1 MEKIMSGI
9 NSDFSELSR
18 RVKLAQD
25 QQKEYLCDDTISKP
39 SPVKPEPRL
48 TDTHVWEVAE
58 VAMSNQRLLKR
69 DLNDKLR
76 IIEELKIEIAKLK
89 ADKEL
94 TLRQKH
100 DSDMAFDA
108 MTHTIKTIAAR
119 NNKA

>member
-1 MEKIMSGI
+1 MSGI
-9 NSDFSELSR
+9 DSDFSELSR
-18 RVKLAQD
+18 RVKLAQA
-25 QQKEYLCDDTISKP
+25 QQKEYLCSDESKP

-89 ADKEL
+89 ADREL

-119 NNKA
+119 SNKP